1 MIPTKIF
8 LDLDDVL
15 NLFTLHALQHV
26 GCPIDPAK
34 GYGQYDASHGWDIVA
49 AANELHPDHY
59 YIEQDFSVQE
69 FWDCFDREAWANVP
83 PSDEL
88 KLLLRNCVALVGRKN
103 ICILTSPVLSP
114 GCLEGKA
121 DWIRKYL
128 PKWLHRQFLI
138 GPPKHF
144 CARPDAL
151 LIDDAQHN
159 IDAFREAGGQT
170 LLVPR
175 PWNRLRDVNTTEHL
189 GIAFQRLLEWKRGR
203 RDAMRKR
210 TGGYGVQSVPPW

>member
-1 MIPTKIF
+1 MILTRIF

-34 GYGQYDASHGWDIVA
+34 GYEQYDSKFGWDIVK
-49 AANELHPDHY
+49 AANELHPKHHY
-59 YIEQDFSVQE
+59 KEQDFTVQE
-69 FWDCFDREAWANVP
+69 FWDCFNRKAWASVP

-88 KLLLRNCVALVGRKN
+88 KLLLRNCVALVGREN

-114 GCLEGKA
+114 SCLEGKV

-128 PKWLHRQFLI
+128 PEWLHRQFLI

-144 CARPDAL
+144 CARPDTL

-159 IDAFREAGGQT
+159 IDAFREAGGQV
-170 LLVPR
+170 LLMPR
-175 PWNRLRDVNTTEHL
+175 PWNRLRDIDPTEHL
-189 GIAFQRLLEWKRGR
+189 NNAFQRLLE
-203 RDAMRKR
+203 RKR
-210 TGGYGVQSVPPW
+210 NYQDVTRGYPATQQGWER